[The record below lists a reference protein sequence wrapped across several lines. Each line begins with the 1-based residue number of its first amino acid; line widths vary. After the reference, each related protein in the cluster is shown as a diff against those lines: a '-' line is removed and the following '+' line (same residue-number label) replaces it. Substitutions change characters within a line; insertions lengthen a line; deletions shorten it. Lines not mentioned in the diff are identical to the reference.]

1 MTSVHFVFRQR
12 EFVGPCPHRDRDYR
26 IASNFWKFYLN
37 RTSFTLN
44 WFLWWKCLDCLDWNR
59 LFWCSGCGHS
69 SRCTTYYLLAG
80 PACLWCLVLESTP
93 LCSFAILSNPLP
105 ISKMTVF
112 FIVCVLW
119 GMSPRRRTLGVF
131 MPGWDPPIF
140 ICWHVPIKEGCL
152 TVWRFLCLV
161 FSWGLGT
168 PSGSCSQVP
177 SLRRTQSY
185 RNLSYNI
192 QVLYLKE

>member
-12 EFVGPCPHRDRDYR
+12 EFVGPCPHRNRDYC
-26 IASNFWKFYLN
+26 IASNLWKFYLN

-44 WFLWWKCLDCLDWNR
+44 WFLWWKCLDCLDWKR

-80 PACLWCLVLESTP
+80 PECLWCLVLESIP
-93 LCSFAILSNPLP
+93 LCSFAILSNPLH

-112 FIVCVLW
+112 FIVRVLW
-119 GMSPRRRTLGVF
+119 GISPRRRTLGGYARLRSSYFYMLAWSHKRRLFTCVE
-131 MPGWDPPIF
+131 
-140 ICWHVPIKEGCL
+140 VPMLGYSPE
-152 TVWRFLCLV
+152 VWEH
-161 FSWGLGT
+161 
-168 PSGSCSQVP
+168 PQVP

-192 QVLYLKE
+192 QVLYLKK